1 MRFVD
6 DPKASQHVKAFL
18 AAAET
23 GAGLP
28 PLYATLKRD
37 FSGRSKDGAVKSV
50 LKGQRVRVVD
60 VGKFGDLGVTTD
72 IDDPK
77 RADVRA
83 TLAEMSEY
91 SDKP

>member
-1 MRFVD
+1 
-6 DPKASQHVKAFL
+6 VK
-18 AAAET
+18 
-23 GAGLP
+23 
-28 PLYATLKRD
+28 TLLR
-37 FSGRSKDGAVKSV
+37 
-50 LKGQRVRVVD
+50 GQRVRGVD
-60 VGKFGDLGVTTD
+60 VGKFGDFGATTD